1 MSQKNIAMAK
11 NLVIVESPAKA
22 KTIEK
27 FLGSEYQVESS
38 FGHIADLPSKEIGVD
53 VANGFKPKYE
63 VSADKKALV
72 SKLKTLSKN
81 AEMVWLASDEDREG
95 EAISWHLAE
104 ELKLNPAKTK
114 RIVFHEIT
122 KNAILKAIENPRE
135 IDYNLVNAQQARRV
149 LDRLVGYELSPVL
162 WRKVKGG
169 LSAGR
174 VQSVSVRL
182 IVERER
188 EIQNFKTVATY
199 SVVAEFVNEAGKL
212 FKAKLP
218 KNFNTKK
225 EAEDFLNK
233 NIGSTFKVS
242 DLETKPT
249 KKSPT
254 APFTT
259 STLQQEAARK
269 LYLPVGITM
278 QLAQRLYEAGLIT
291 YMRTDSVNLSKD
303 AMDAAQAEITKSY
316 GAKFSKPRT
325 FTNKS
330 KGAQEAHEA
339 IRPTDMSRHTVNIDR
354 DQARLYDLIW
364 KRTLASQMSDA
375 ELERTN
381 VKIEANNH
389 NEIFI
394 TSGEVIKFE
403 GFLKVYLEG
412 NDDDDEEQEGMLPA
426 LKVNEKLQNNYITAT
441 ERYSRPSARYTEAS
455 LVKKLEE
462 LGIGRPSTY
471 APTISTIINRTYVEK
486 GNLDGQERNYTQFT
500 LQSGKVSE
508 KVLKENTGSDKGK
521 LVPTDIGTI
530 VTDFLVKNFGNIL
543 DYNFTAKVEQDF
555 DEIAEGNVNWTA
567 MMQEFYNKFHPT
579 VQDVE
584 ANADRESG
592 ERILGKHPE
601 SGKQVSVR
609 LGKFGPMAQIGEADD
624 EDKKFASLMNDQN
637 IGNITLEEVLDL
649 FLLPKNLGIYKGEE
663 VEVSNGRYG
672 PYIRHGS
679 VFVSLPKGE
688 NPLEVDANRAHELID
703 EKASA
708 DAPIAVYKGS
718 GVQKGTGRFGP
729 FIKWDGIFINV
740 SKKYNFDN
748 LSQSDIEELIEDKLQ
763 KNIDKVL
770 HNWTEEGIL
779 VEKARWGR
787 SVITKGKIK
796 IELSKDID
804 ATKLTLVQ
812 VQEMIAKKTPAKKAP
827 AKKSTPAKKPIA
839 KKK

>member
-1 MSQKNIAMAK
+1 MAK

-27 FLGSEYQVESS
+27 FLGSDFQVESS
-38 FGHIADLPSKEIGVD
+38 YGHIADLPSKEIGVD
-53 VANGFKPKYE
+53 VENGFKPKYE
-63 VSADKKALV
+63 VSPDKKALV
-72 SKLKTLSKN
+72 TKLKSLSKN
-81 AEMVWLASDEDREG
+81 AETVWLASDEDREG

-104 ELKLNPAKTK
+104 ELKLDTKKTK

-122 KNAILKAIENPRE
+122 KSAILKAIENPRE

-162 WRKVKGG
+162 WRKIKGG

-188 EIQNFKTVATY
+188 EIQSFNAVATY
-199 SVVAEFVNEAGKL
+199 SIVAEFVNEAGKA

-225 EAEDFLNK
+225 EAEDFLNQ
-233 NIGSTFKVS
+233 NIGSKYKVA

-291 YMRTDSVNLSKD
+291 YMRTDSVNLSKE
-303 AMDAAQAEITKSY
+303 AMNAAEAEIIKSY
-316 GAKFSKPRT
+316 GKEFSKPRT
-325 FTNKS
+325 FANKS

-339 IRPTDMSRHTVNIDR
+339 IRPTDMSRHSVNIDR

-375 ELERTN
+375 QLERTN
-381 VKIEANNH
+381 VKIEADNH
-389 NEIFI
+389 GEIF
-394 TSGEVIKFE
+394 TASGEVLLFE

-412 NDDDDEEQEGMLPA
+412 HDDDEEEQEGMLPA
-426 LKVNEKLQNNYITAT
+426 LKVNEKLANNYITAT
-441 ERYSRPSARYTEAS
+441 ERYSRPPARYTEAS

-471 APTISTIINRTYVEK
+471 APTISTIINRNYVEK
-486 GNLDGQERNYTQFT
+486 GTLEGQERNYTQLT
-500 LQSGKVSE
+500 LQNSKVGE

-555 DEIAEGNVNWTA
+555 DEIAEGNIDWA
-567 MMQEFYNKFHPT
+567 KMMQDFYNQFHPN
-579 VQDVE
+579 VKEVE
-584 ANADRESG
+584 ANAERESG
-592 ERILGKHPE
+592 ERILGKDAD
-601 SGKQVSVR
+601 GRQVSVR

-624 EDKKFASLMNDQN
+624 EDKKFASLMADQN
-637 IGNITLEEVLDL
+637 IGNITLEEALNL
-649 FLLPKNLGIYKGEE
+649 FLLPKSLGEYKGEE

-672 PYIRHGS
+672 PYVRHGS
-679 VFVSLPKGE
+679 VFISLPRGE
-688 NPLEVDANRAHELID
+688 DPLGVSKERAQELID
-703 EKASA
+703 EKALA
-708 DAPIAVYKGS
+708 DAPIAVYKGEA
-718 GVQKGTGRFGP
+718 VQKGVGRFGP
-729 FIKWDGIFINV
+729 FIKWNGLFVNV

-748 LSQSDIEELIEDKLQ
+748 LSQADVEELIEDKLQ

-770 HNWTEEGIL
+770 HNWEEEGIV

-787 SVITKGKIK
+787 SVILKGKIK
-796 IELSKDID
+796 IELSKDVD
-804 ATKLTLVQ
+804 ATKLTLAQ
-812 VQEMIAKKTPAKKAP
+812 VQEMIAAKTPAKKAP
-827 AKKSTPAKKPIA
+827 AKKTTAKKAPAKKATA

>member
-1 MSQKNIAMAK
+1 MAK

-27 FLGSEYQVESS
+27 FLGSDFQVESS
-38 FGHIADLPSKEIGVD
+38 YGHIADLPSKEIGVD
-53 VANGFKPKYE
+53 VENGFKPKYE
-63 VSADKKALV
+63 VSPDKKALV

-81 AEMVWLASDEDREG
+81 AETVWLASDEDREG

-104 ELKLNPAKTK
+104 ELKLDKKKTK

-122 KNAILKAIENPRE
+122 KSAILKAIDNPRE

-162 WRKVKGG
+162 WRKIKGG

-188 EIQNFKTVATY
+188 EIQNFNAVATY
-199 SVVAEFVNEAGKL
+199 SIVAEFVNEAGKA

-233 NIGSTFKVS
+233 NIGSKYKVA

-291 YMRTDSVNLSKD
+291 YMRTDSVNLSKE
-303 AMDAAQAEITKSY
+303 AMDAAEAEIIKSY
-316 GAKFSKPRT
+316 GKEFSKPRV
-325 FTNKS
+325 FANKN

-375 ELERTN
+375 QLERTN
-381 VKIEANNH
+381 VKIEADNH
-389 NEIFI
+389 SEIF
-394 TSGEVIKFE
+394 TASGEVLLFE

-412 NDDDDEEQEGMLPA
+412 HDDDEEEQEGMLPA
-426 LKVNEKLQNNYITAT
+426 LKVNEKLANNYITAT
-441 ERYSRPSARYTEAS
+441 ERYSRPPARYTEAS

-471 APTISTIINRTYVEK
+471 APTISTIINRNYVEK
-486 GNLDGQERNYTQFT
+486 GTLEGQERNYTQLT
-500 LQSGKVSE
+500 LQNSKVGE

-555 DEIAEGNVNWTA
+555 DEIAEGNIDWA
-567 MMQEFYNKFHPT
+567 KMMQDFYNKFHPN
-579 VQDVE
+579 VKEVE
-584 ANADRESG
+584 ANAERESG
-592 ERILGKHPE
+592 ERILGKDAD
-601 SGKQVSVR
+601 GRQVSVR

-624 EDKKFASLMNDQN
+624 EDKKFASLMSDQN
-637 IGNITLEEVLDL
+637 IGNITLEEALNL
-649 FLLPKNLGIYKGEE
+649 FLLPKSLGEYKGEE

-672 PYIRHGS
+672 PYVRHGS
-679 VFVSLPKGE
+679 VFISLPRGE
-688 NPLEVDANRAHELID
+688 DPLGVSKERAQELID
-703 EKASA
+703 EKALA
-708 DAPIAVYKGS
+708 DAPIAVYKGEP
-718 GVQKGTGRFGP
+718 VQKGVGRFGP
-729 FIKWDGIFINV
+729 FIKWNGLFVNV

-748 LSQSDIEELIEDKLQ
+748 LSQADVEELIEDKLQ

-770 HNWTEEGIL
+770 HNWEDEGIL

-796 IELSKDID
+796 IELSKDVD
-804 ATKLTLVQ
+804 ATKLTLAE
-812 VQEMIAKKTPAKKAP
+812 VQEMIAKKTPVKKAP
-827 AKKSTPAKKPIA
+827 AKKAATTKKTPAKKPAA

>member
-1 MSQKNIAMAK
+1 MAK

-27 FLGSEYQVESS
+27 FLGNDFQVESS
-38 FGHIADLPSKEIGVD
+38 YGHIADLPSKEIGVD
-53 VANGFKPKYE
+53 VENGFRPKYE
-63 VSADKKALV
+63 VSPDKKALV

-81 AEMVWLASDEDREG
+81 AETVWLASDEDREG

-104 ELKLNPAKTK
+104 ELKLDTKKTK

-122 KNAILKAIENPRE
+122 KTAILKAIENPRE

-162 WRKVKGG
+162 WRKIKGG

-188 EIQNFKTVATY
+188 EIQNFNAVASY
-199 SVVAEFVNEAGKL
+199 SIVAEFVNEAGKA

-225 EAEDFLNK
+225 EAEDFLNQ
-233 NIGSTFKVS
+233 NIGSKYKVA

-291 YMRTDSVNLSKD
+291 YMRTDSVNLSKE
-303 AMDAAQAEITKSY
+303 AMSAAEAEIIKSY
-316 GAKFSKPRT
+316 GKEFSKPRT
-325 FTNKS
+325 FATKS

-375 ELERTN
+375 QLERTN
-381 VKIEANNH
+381 VKIEADNH
-389 NEIFI
+389 NEIF
-394 TSGEVIKFE
+394 TASGEVLLFE

-412 NDDDDEEQEGMLPA
+412 HDDDEEEQEGMLPA
-426 LKVNEKLQNNYITAT
+426 LKVNEKLANNYITAT
-441 ERYSRPSARYTEAS
+441 ERYSRPPARYTEAS

-471 APTISTIINRTYVEK
+471 APTISTIINRNYVEK
-486 GNLDGQERNYTQFT
+486 GTLEGQERNYTQLT
-500 LQSGKVSE
+500 LQNSKVGE
-508 KVLKENTGSDKGK
+508 KLLKENTGSDKGK

-555 DEIAEGNVNWTA
+555 DEIAEGNIDWA
-567 MMQEFYNKFHPT
+567 IMMQDFYNKFHPN
-579 VQDVE
+579 VKEVE
-584 ANADRESG
+584 ANAERESG
-592 ERILGKHPE
+592 ERILGKDAD
-601 SGKQVSVR
+601 GRQVSVR

-624 EDKKFASLMNDQN
+624 EDKKFASLMSDQN
-637 IGNITLEEVLDL
+637 IGNITLEEALNL
-649 FLLPKNLGIYKGEE
+649 FLLPKNLGDYKGEE

-672 PYIRHGS
+672 PYVRHGS
-679 VFVSLPKGE
+679 VFISLPRGE
-688 NPLEVDANRAHELID
+688 DPLGVTKERAQELID
-703 EKASA
+703 DKALA
-708 DAPIAVYKGS
+708 DAPIAVYKGEP
-718 GVQKGTGRFGP
+718 VQKGVGRFGP
-729 FIKWDGIFINV
+729 FIKWNGLFVNV

-748 LSQSDIEELIEDKLQ
+748 LSQAEVEELIEDKLQ

-770 HNWTEEGIL
+770 HNWEEEGIL

-796 IELSKDID
+796 IELSKDVD
-804 ATKLTLVQ
+804 ATKLTLAE

-827 AKKSTPAKKPIA
+827 AKKAATTKKATAKKPAA

>member
-1 MSQKNIAMAK
+1 MAK

-27 FLGSEYQVESS
+27 FLGSDFQVESS
-38 FGHIADLPSKEIGVD
+38 YGHIADLPSKEIGVD
-53 VANGFKPKYE
+53 VENGFKPKYE
-63 VSADKKALV
+63 VSPDKKALV
-72 SKLKTLSKN
+72 TKLKSLSKN
-81 AEMVWLASDEDREG
+81 AETVWLASDEDREG

-104 ELKLNPAKTK
+104 ELKLDTKKTK

-122 KNAILKAIENPRE
+122 KSAILKAIDNPRE

-162 WRKVKGG
+162 WRKIKGG

-188 EIQNFKTVATY
+188 EIQSFNAVATY
-199 SVVAEFVNEAGKL
+199 SIVAEFVNEAGKA

-225 EAEDFLNK
+225 EAEDFLNQ
-233 NIGSTFKVS
+233 NIGSKYKVA

-254 APFTT
+254 SPFTT

-291 YMRTDSVNLSKD
+291 YMRTDSVNLSKE
-303 AMDAAQAEITKSY
+303 AMDAAEAEIIKSY
-316 GAKFSKPRT
+316 GKEYSKPRV
-325 FTNKS
+325 FANKN

-339 IRPTDMSRHTVNIDR
+339 IRPTDMSRHSVNIDR

-375 ELERTN
+375 QLERTN
-381 VKIEANNH
+381 VKIEADNH
-389 NEIFI
+389 DELF
-394 TSGEVIKFE
+394 TASGEVLLFE

-412 NDDDDEEQEGMLPA
+412 HDDDEEEQEGMLPA
-426 LKVNEKLQNNYITAT
+426 LKVNEKLANNYITAT
-441 ERYSRPSARYTEAS
+441 ERYSRPPARYTEAS

-471 APTISTIINRTYVEK
+471 APTISTIINRNYVEK
-486 GNLDGQERNYTQFT
+486 GTLEGQERNYTQLT
-500 LQSGKVSE
+500 LQNSKVGE
-508 KVLKENTGSDKGK
+508 KLLKENTGSDKGK

-555 DEIAEGNVNWTA
+555 DEIAEGNIDWA
-567 MMQEFYNKFHPT
+567 KMMQDFYNQFHPN
-579 VQDVE
+579 VKEVE
-584 ANADRESG
+584 ANAERESG
-592 ERILGKHPE
+592 ERILGKDAD
-601 SGKQVSVR
+601 GRQVSVR

-624 EDKKFASLMNDQN
+624 EDKKFASLMADQN
-637 IGNITLEEVLDL
+637 IGNITLEEALNL
-649 FLLPKNLGIYKGEE
+649 FLLPKSLGDYKGEE
-663 VEVSNGRYG
+663 VEVNNGRYG
-672 PYIRHGS
+672 PYVRHGS
-679 VFVSLPKGE
+679 VFISLPRGE
-688 NPLEVDANRAHELID
+688 DPLNVSKERAQELID
-703 EKASA
+703 EKALA
-708 DAPIAVYKGS
+708 DAPIAVYKGE
-718 GVQKGTGRFGP
+718 GVQKGVGRFGP
-729 FIKWDGIFINV
+729 FIKWNGLFVNV

-748 LSQSDIEELIEDKLQ
+748 LSQADVEELIEDKLQ

-770 HNWTEEGIL
+770 HNWEDEGIV

-787 SVITKGKIK
+787 SVILKGKIK
-796 IELSKDID
+796 IELSKDVD
-804 ATKLTLVQ
+804 ATKLTLAQ
-812 VQEMIAKKTPAKKAP
+812 VQEMIEAKAPAKKAAAKKTTTTKKAP
-827 AKKSTPAKKPIA
+827 AKKAAA